1 MEMPPQHTEFVSPD
15 YLPYIEENLFV
26 MRIVCVLGF
35 CIISLVSSAQTY
47 LPPVFTDEP
56 RLELLQKAFPYLDST
71 LIPLI
76 QSKNIPGMAFGI
88 IANGKLIYTKYYGK
102 SNIEKNIPVGKNT
115 AFRIASMTK
124 SATAMAILQL
134 RDAGKINLDA
144 PVANYIPEMK
154 LLKPITTDAP
164 PITVRDL
171 LTHRAGFPEDNPYG
185 DRQLGDSEKE
195 LSQQLSAQISL
206 SNAPGIAY
214 EYSNLGFAML
224 GRIISNITKQ
234 PYQRYI
240 SEHIFKPLGMAH
252 TYWDYTKVAEADL
265 AYGYRWMNN
274 NWEKQ
279 PLENDGSWGAMGG
292 LITTLEDYTLYVN
305 AHLQAWPVR
314 NGAELLP
321 LKRSSIRE
329 MHQPWNFGSLN
340 TQYQFPSGKKT
351 TLFGAYGYGLRVE
364 RDGFNRLYVGHSG
377 GLPGFGSNWR
387 ILPEYG
393 IGIIIFANSTYAPVS
408 SLTIPILDSVLMLS
422 GIKPRQLPASAILQ
436 QRQKELMTFLP
447 NWKKGLTSP
456 IFAENFFDDNPLDLL
471 QANTNNRFDKIGKIV
486 AVSDVV
492 PENQLRGSFYIS
504 GEKNRVKVYFT
515 LTPEKNPL
523 IQQLT
528 IE

>member
-1 MEMPPQHTEFVSPD
+1 MEMPPQHTEFVSPV
-15 YLPYIEENLFV
+15 YLPYIEENLLV
-26 MRIVCVLGF
+26 MRIVYVLGF

-102 SNIEKNIPVGKNT
+102 SNIEKNIPVGKKT

-124 SATAMAILQL
+124 SVTAMGILQL

-144 PVANYIPEMK
+144 PVALYIPEMK
-154 LLKPITTDAP
+154 SLKPLTTDAP

-240 SEHIFKPLGMAH
+240 SEHIFKPLGMTH

-265 AYGYRWMNN
+265 AYGYRWINN
-274 NWEKQ
+274 SWEKQ
-279 PLENDGSWGAMGG
+279 PLESDGSWGAMGG

-305 AHLQAWPVR
+305 AHLDAWPVR
-314 NGAELLP
+314 NGTELLP

-340 TQYQFPSGKKT
+340 TQYQFPSGKNT

-393 IGIIIFANSTYAPVS
+393 IGIIIFANNTYAPVS

-436 QRQKELMTFLP
+436 QRQKELMAFLP
-447 NWKKGLTSP
+447 NWKKGVTSP
-456 IFAENFFDDNPLDLL
+456 IFAENFFDDNPIHLL
-471 QANTNNRFDKIGKIV
+471 QANTNNRFEKIGTIIT
-486 AVSDVV
+486 VSDVV

-504 GEKNRVKVYFT
+504 GEKNRIKVYFT
-515 LTPEKNPL
+515 LTPEKIPL

>member
-1 MEMPPQHTEFVSPD
+1 
-15 YLPYIEENLFV
+15 
-26 MRIVCVLGF
+26 MRLVYSITF
-35 CIISLVSSAQTY
+35 CIFSLLSSAQNY
-47 LPPVFTDEP
+47 LPPVFKDDNRSEN
-56 RLELLQKAFPYLDST
+56 LKKAFPFLDST

-88 IANGKLIYTKYYGK
+88 VADGKLIYTKYYGK
-102 SNIEKNIPVGKNT
+102 SNIEKNISVGKNT

-124 SATAMAILQL
+124 SVTAMAILQL

-144 PVANYIPEMK
+144 PVAQYIPEMK
-154 LLKPITTDAP
+154 SLKPITSDAP
-164 PITVRDL
+164 TITVRDL

-195 LSQQLSAQISL
+195 LTQQLSAQISL

-234 PYQRYI
+234 PYQKYI
-240 SEHIFKPLGMAH
+240 SDHIFKPLGMLH
-252 TYWDYTKVAEADL
+252 TYWDYKLVPDADL

-274 NWEKQ
+274 KWEKQ
-279 PLENDGSWGAMGG
+279 PLEEDGSWGAMGG

-305 AHLQAWPVR
+305 AHASAWPVR

-351 TLFGAYGYGLRVE
+351 SLFGAYGYGLRIE
-364 RDGFNRLYVGHSG
+364 RDGFNHLYVGHSG

-408 SLTIPILDSVLMLS
+408 ALTIPILDSVLMLS
-422 GIKPRQLPASAILQ
+422 GIKPRELPASAILK
-436 QRQKELMTFLP
+436 QRQKELMAFLP
-447 NWKKGLTSP
+447 NWKKGLLTP
-456 IFAENFFDDNPLDLL
+456 IFAENFFDDNPIDLL
-471 QANTNNRFDKIGKIV
+471 QSNTNKYFEKIGNIV
-486 AVSDVV
+486 SVSEVV
-492 PENQLRGSFYIS
+492 PENQLRGSFYII
-504 GEKNRVKVYFT
+504 GEKTRIKVFFT
-515 LTPEKNPL
+515 LTPEEKTL
-523 IQQLT
+523 IQQLLMSY
-528 IE
+528 EL